1 MLLAKLLF
9 MKLDSILNPM
19 LTKITA
25 KKVKEQVTLLLFL
38 GVALVALYM
47 VFCVWEYYWGDKI
60 IMLKVYTPQI
70 REQMYH
76 NVQFSFGN
84 FITGREGTLY
94 YKASSFIDFIVLYKV
109 GGMDVIDYVFVLVI
123 TILVYNSFKSV
134 SENKSFSEKMVRT
147 LLLIGLLTVFIC
159 LFKMFYSMFEDY
171 YLPHKTNHMFQVVS
185 EHDYTSI
192 CLFQQEYSSSSIFLN
207 KESDYKKNRN

>member
-123 TILVYNSFKSV
+123 TILVYSSF
-134 SENKSFSEKMVRT
+134 
-147 LLLIGLLTVFIC
+147 
-159 LFKMFYSMFEDY
+159 
-171 YLPHKTNHMFQVVS
+171 
-185 EHDYTSI
+185 
-192 CLFQQEYSSSSIFLN
+192 
-207 KESDYKKNRN
+207 